1 MSRYDKYEPYSGGTR
16 ALLAEDFTDSK
27 EFGKAIGVG
36 LNAAGLVV
44 KGAGTS
50 GIVGILVY
58 NEKAYAGDVVD
69 IMTDGDIVDF
79 KEYNAADSVETDS
92 TPGTKYYIQDDG
104 SVNKTNTGKYAGV
117 TVEGK
122 NGAHRLVVR
131 VQAG

>member
-16 ALLAEDFTDSK
+16 ALLAEDFVDPK
-27 EFGKAIGVG
+27 DFNKAIGFG
-36 LNAAGLVV
+36 LNAAGLAV
-44 KGAGTS
+44 KGAGNS
-50 GIVGILVY
+50 GIVGIVCLG
-58 NEKAYAGDVVD
+58 EKFYAGDVID

-79 KEYNAADSVETDS
+79 KPYKASDSTETDA

-104 SVNKTNTGKYAGV
+104 SVNTTNTGKYAGV

-122 NGAHRLVVR
+122 NGFHRLVVR